1 MRFVVTQGWSN
12 TINGSFEEA
21 KRRWGRGRQKYKE
34 VQSLVPGAKE
44 AEVSNKINPLK

>member
-1 MRFVVTQGWSN
+1 MRFVVTEGWSN
-12 TINGSFEEA
+12 AIHGSFEEA
-21 KRRWGRGRQKYKE
+21 KKMWGRGCQKYKE